1 MTDNPQTDHQQT
13 GHRRTDDRP
22 RPGRGWRDRA
32 ACRDVDVDAD
42 LFFPAA
48 ESGPAHDAQVAA
60 AKAVCARCPV
70 RAECLTEAARIPYGI
85 AGGLTEHERRRL
97 RRSSPRTGAAARV
110 EQVLADGPPPG
121 MTARERAGVGRM
133 LLAAGRSTRQVAGDC
148 GVCPR
153 TAERWATTSP
163 TTTRAPSTSTSSA
176 SDGAGERSPARSAV
190 ASGMSGGW
198 GRGAAAATGL
208 PSGSP
213 QHSTPRQGHEHRKE
227 AEPR

>member
-1 MTDNPQTDHQQT
+1 MTDPLIDNQRQTDH
-13 GHRRTDDRP
+13 RP
-22 RPGRGWRDRA
+22 RAGRGWRDRA

-48 ESGPAHDAQVAA
+48 ESGPAHDAHVAA

-97 RRSSPRTGAAARV
+97 RRDHVRTGAAVRV
-110 EQVLADGPPPG
+110 VDEVLADGPPPG
-121 MTARERAGVGRM
+121 MTAQERAGVGRM
-133 LLAAGRSTRQVAGDC
+133 LLAAGRSPRQVAGDC

-163 TTTRAPSTSTSSA
+163 TTTSPTST
-176 SDGAGERSPARSAV
+176 
-190 ASGMSGGW
+190 SGMSGGA
-198 GRGAAAATGL
+198 GEGSRGGHRAPLRISTA
-208 PSGSP
+208 
-213 QHSTPRQGHEHRKE
+213 QHAQAGTRAPEGHRG
-227 AEPR
+227 

>member
-153 TAERWATTSP
+153 TVERWATTSP
-163 TTTRAPSTSTSSA
+163 TSTGPT
-176 SDGAGERSPARSAV
+176 SPARSAV

-213 QHSTPRQGHEHRKE
+213 QHSTPRQGHEHRKDTE
-227 AEPR
+227 GR